1 MGVKRKVIKVIKF
14 LRTSS
19 MQVFTLLS
27 TFFKGNLNF
36 HTQCSKFLPQIL
48 IFKSGGVNCKP
59 LIFQT

>member
-1 MGVKRKVIKVIKF
+1 
-14 LRTSS
+14 

-48 IFKSGGVNCKP
+48 IFKSGGVLLLTKITEKP
-59 LIFQT
+59 EKNLFFIKNILK